1 MARQR
6 KAKLRAQ
13 RIERDY
19 YLRRHWFRSL
29 RVWLTLGALAAA
41 VLWLTP
47 LLGWRPH
54 RGSPGRVA
62 KAHAMYEQDCAACH
76 LKASDVALTGT
87 ADHAQ
92 PPVFRAANDAG
103 CRTCHKIPD
112 HHPNQTSTP
121 TCASCHVEHRALPTL
136 SAVATASCSDCHV
149 NLLAHTHGEPTLVRN
164 RGLTIDRFTG
174 DEGEAG
180 MPPEFAVWTGNPD
193 SPRQRLDTPSR
204 PVDVAHLRLN
214 HAEHLKPNLLGPDRK
229 LRVQM
234 VCGDCH
240 WGTLAAP
247 APRFGTPGPGWAPAV
262 SSDLAPAETTPYM
275 APVRYA
281 QHCAACHPNSFADV
295 RVPGVLVPDG
305 RAVVVHDFLRGLSTE
320 YLARHPEELKG
331 TPRERPVAGGATATS
346 ELTPDGWIRRR
357 VEDAEKVLYR
367 TYDPDTGKPKY
378 CIQCHEMTTAPG
390 ASLPTEIPTRV
401 PIRWLPQ
408 SRFDHGVHRQLK
420 CFACHPR
427 AETSTETSDILL
439 PDREDCA
446 RCHHPGGAGTACSE
460 CHTYPAA
467 IRPDAMNGH
476 LDIDG
481 LIRGN

>member
-1 MARQR
+1 
-6 KAKLRAQ
+6 
-13 RIERDY
+13 
-19 YLRRHWFRSL
+19 
-29 RVWLTLGALAAA
+29 
-41 VLWLTP
+41 
-47 LLGWRPH
+47 
-54 RGSPGRVA
+54 
-62 KAHAMYEQDCAACH
+62 
-76 LKASDVALTGT
+76 
-87 ADHAQ
+87 
-92 PPVFRAANDAG
+92 
-103 CRTCHKIPD
+103 
-112 HHPNQTSTP
+112 
-121 TCASCHVEHRALPTL
+121 RALPRL
-136 SAVATASCSDCHV
+136 SAVATVARTDCHAALPQHTRGAPAFV
-149 NLLAHTHGEPTLVRN
+149 RDAALDIKTFAARDGLAPGVH
-164 RGLTIDRFTG
+164 
-174 DEGEAG
+174 
-180 MPPEFAVWTGNPD
+180 PEFAVWTGSPD
-193 SPRQRLDTPSR
+193 HPQRQALDTTPPPR
-204 PVDVAHLRLN
+204 DMAHLGLN
-214 HAEHLKPNLLGPDRK
+214 HRRHLQPDLLGPSGD
-229 LRVQM
+229 LRVQL

-240 WGTLAAP
+240 WGTLATP
-247 APRFGTPGPGWAPAV
+247 TPRFGTRGPGWAPPV
-262 SSDLAPAETTPYM
+262 GPDLTPAETTPYM

-295 RVPGVLVPDG
+295 RFPGVVVPHD
-305 RAVVVHDFLRGLSTE
+305 RPVVVHDFLRGLYTE

-439 PDREDCA
+439 PDRKDCA

-460 CHTYPAA
+460 CHTYHAA
-467 IRPDAMNGH
+467 IGPDAMNGH